1 MEKTIHLEHQYVS
14 KDVIDLEKKYFKET
28 KITHSLNNQ
37 YLLDVYE
44 LKRKYVND
52 IHNHKALDNFEK
64 YIKFKD
70 NMLDSAKNTLIA
82 LFSFVFLPLGFITGF
97 FGMNFGSMGNPN
109 IRKGILSISYSHIIL
124 LFLSIMILFTSFVYF
139 YDIYHSE

>member
-1 MEKTIHLEHQYVS
+1 MEKPINLEHQFVS

-52 IHNHKALDNFEK
+52 VHNHKALDNFEK

-97 FGMNFGSMGNPN
+97 FGMNFGSMGNPG
-109 IRKGILSISYSHIIL
+109 IKKGILSIPYSDIIIL
-124 LFLSIMILFTSFVYF
+124 FISVIAISISILYF
-139 YDIYHSE
+139 YDTYHSL